1 MISLISSVI
10 TESDGFNLGLFKIA
24 YFSLALTRSKVEKV
38 NMNFYI
44 KLSIKTLDN
53 VQFLEFLKKDKSN

>member
-1 MISLISSVI
+1 M
-10 TESDGFNLGLFKIA
+10 A
-24 YFSLALTRSKVEKV
+24 HTRSKVEKV

-53 VQFLEFLKKDKSN
+53 VQFLKFLKKDKSNWVPGEQLVDSFYLAP